1 MSERTNRLLSVLV
14 MLMALL
20 VVSQTTSVPRNQLLG
35 SIGLLFGA
43 GAIVYAL
50 GELVNSVWS

>member
-35 SIGLLFGA
+35 PIGLLFGA